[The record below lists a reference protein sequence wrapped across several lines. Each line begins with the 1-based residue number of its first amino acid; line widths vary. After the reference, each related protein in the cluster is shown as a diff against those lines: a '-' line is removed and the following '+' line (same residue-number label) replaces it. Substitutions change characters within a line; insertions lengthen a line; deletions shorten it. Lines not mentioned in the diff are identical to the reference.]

1 MSNKPT
7 HGWHKIFRKLNI
19 LTLKELSMN
28 KIIKKMITQAVN
40 YEIENDEK
48 LYSKI
53 QKMRDQGGTAAM
65 KEYWKEFRDRFDGY
79 GRVLETEINFFVN
92 ESLKDRLL
100 VLIILLIIINIL
112 TISFLVI
119 AAQGLELLKF

>member
-1 MSNKPT
+1 
-7 HGWHKIFRKLNI
+7 
-19 LTLKELSMN
+19 MN

-48 LYSKI
+48 LFSKI
-53 QKMRDQGGTAAM
+53 QKMRKQGGTAAM